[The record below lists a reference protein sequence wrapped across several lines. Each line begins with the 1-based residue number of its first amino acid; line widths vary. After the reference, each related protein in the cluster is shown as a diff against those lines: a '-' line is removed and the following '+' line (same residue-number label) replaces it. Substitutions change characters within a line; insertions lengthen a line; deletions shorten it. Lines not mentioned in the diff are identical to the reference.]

1 MPLGSCVTSYYGV
14 KKSMTDELL
23 LSDINASNPYNTRGA
38 NPVKFPVGPISLP
51 GTKAIKAVIFPIDTD
66 YYFFVSDKNNKL
78 YFTKTNTEHEKMISK
93 LQNEG
98 LWLEW

>member
-1 MPLGSCVTSYYGV
+1 MGLTYTKRSVPTF
-14 KKSMTDELL
+14 KLL
-23 LSDINASNPYNTRGA
+23 NPAKRQGN
-38 NPVKFPVGPISLP
+38 I
-51 GTKAIKAVIFPIDTD
+51 KAIKAVIFPIDTN